1 MVELLATYSLAE
13 ILTILI
19 AAALSIKGLIS
30 FYDWAFNR
38 IKAHFHKEITEDLEQ
53 KDLEE
58 RLNDEITERKLLSSQ
73 LKQTLEV
80 IENLNQKIDLLIDS
94 DKDSIKAYITK
105 EHHYFTNPK
114 IGWIDDYSLDCIE
127 RRYGHYQ
134 EEGGNSFIGD
144 LMHDLRRL
152 PKKDPASKI
161 ENRDR

>member
-38 IKAHFHKEITEDLEQ
+38 VKAYFHKEITEDLEQ

-73 LKQTLEV
+73 LKQTLDV
-80 IENLNQKIDLLIDS
+80 IENLNQKIDLLINS

-114 IGWIDDYSLDCIE
+114 VGWIDDYSLDCIE

-152 PKKDPASKI
+152 PKKDPASTVD
-161 ENRDR
+161 NRDR